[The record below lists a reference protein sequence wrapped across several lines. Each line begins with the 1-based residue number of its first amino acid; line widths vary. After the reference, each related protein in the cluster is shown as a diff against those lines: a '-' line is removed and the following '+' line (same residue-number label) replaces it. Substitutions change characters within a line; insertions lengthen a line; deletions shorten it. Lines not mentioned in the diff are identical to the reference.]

1 MINIEDT
8 LKELEK
14 ELKQV
19 KKGLKKIQSLRAEL
33 VGAVE
38 ITQRKGLPTA
48 EIKIMQWEED
58 AERITFHK
66 VQTDELTCIQT
77 IDPPKTDLF
86 GRNIEGLCCADA
98 LDIRCIHQS
107 SIPAHPTVTPVGP
120 CPAWCKAN
128 PYCIHF

>member
-1 MINIEDT
+1 MIKIEDT

-38 ITQRKGLPTA
+38 ITQRKGSPTA

-77 IDPPKTDLF
+77 IDPPKTTKSFCQGCGMVPGQL
-86 GRNIEGLCCADA
+86 GHVRTCSGYK
-98 LDIRCIHQS
+98 
-107 SIPAHPTVTPVGP
+107 P
-120 CPAWCKAN
+120 
-128 PYCIHF
+128 